1 MDMNRIYLCIDLKS
15 FYASVECVERGLE
28 PMESNLVV
36 ADPSRGKGAICLAIT
51 PHLKS
56 LGIKNRCRIFEIP
69 EDVDYIT
76 AVPRMKKYMEYSGG
90 IYGIYLKYFA
100 KEDIH
105 VYSIDEAFMDITT
118 YLHMYNKTPKE
129 LAITIMEDIYET
141 YGIRATAGIGTNLY
155 LAKIALDIIAK
166 HAKDFIGE
174 LNETTYQEQLG
185 EYTPLTDF
193 WQIGPGIASHLN
205 RLGIYNMND
214 IKATDERL
222 LFKEFGIN
230 ARLLIDHSKG
240 IEPTTIKEIKA
251 YKPKQT
257 SISNTQI
264 LFTDYK
270 YEDARKVLI
279 EMLDIVF
286 LELTKI
292 NKYTTH
298 IGIYVGY
305 SKDIYKPL
313 SISKRLKEPTN
324 NFQELLR
331 IIIKEYNSFVKKD
344 EKIRRLGISLGG
356 LTDVTDSQLNL
367 FENREDEQILGNTI
381 NNIKNKYGKNY
392 VLRGISLDEKATAMK
407 RNKLIGGHNAE

>member
-1 MDMNRIYLCIDLKS
+1 MNRIYLCIDLKS

-36 ADPSRGKGAICLAIT
+36 ADPTRGKGAICLAIT

-69 EDVDYIT
+69 EDIDYIT

-118 YLHMYNKTPKE
+118 YLKMYHKTPKE
-129 LAITIMEDIYET
+129 LAITIMEDIYDT

-155 LAKIALDIIAK
+155 LAKVALDIIAK

-174 LNETTYQEQLG
+174 LDEISYQEQLG
-185 EYTPLTDF
+185 EYRPLNDF
-193 WQIGPGIASHLN
+193 WQIGINTENHLN
-205 RLGIYNMND
+205 RLGLYTMND
-214 IKATDERL
+214 IKKADERM

-230 ARLLIDHSKG
+230 ARLIIDHSKG
-240 IEPTTIKEIKA
+240 IEPTTISEIKA
-251 YKPKQT
+251 YKPKQK

-292 NKYTTH
+292 NKYTSH

-305 SKDIYKPL
+305 SKDICKPL
-313 SISKRLKEPTN
+313 SISKKLKEPTN

-331 IIIKEYNSFVKKD
+331 ITIREYNTYVRKD
-344 EKIRRLGISLGG
+344 EKIRRLGIFLGE
-356 LTDVTDSQLNL
+356 LSDITDCQLNL
-367 FENREDEQILGNTI
+367 FESREDEQVLGNTI
-381 NNIKNKYGKNY
+381 NDIKSKYGKNY
-392 VLRGISLDEKATAMK
+392 VLRGVSLEEKATAMK